1 VIAKVNEHLLYQE
14 DMVEI
19 IPKNLSDEDSIIFVK
34 NYIDDWALD
43 KLLMDNA
50 LYNLPM
56 KEQDR
61 YQEMVDK
68 YKSELFKKAYLDA
81 LLQKEI
87 EKEIDSL
94 SVAEYFESHK
104 NTFRVNEHLLK
115 IRYLYA
121 RNDLKEFEKIKK
133 SFKRFTLEDIYYL
146 EDNELKF
153 DKIKLNDSMWVK
165 SIDVFKQLNNLKESQ
180 QKTILS
186 NKGYREF
193 SDSIGTLFI
202 LTKDILKPNQIAPL
216 NYIKPTIEQILI
228 NKIKLKKQKELK
240 NKILK
245 DAINENTYEILK

>member
-1 VIAKVNEHLLYQE
+1 
-14 DMVEI
+14 
-19 IPKNLSDEDSIIFVK
+19 
-34 NYIDDWALD
+34 
-43 KLLMDNA
+43 
-50 LYNLPM
+50 
-56 KEQDR
+56 
-61 YQEMVDK
+61 
-68 YKSELFKKAYLDA
+68 
-81 LLQKEI
+81 
-87 EKEIDSL
+87 
-94 SVAEYFESHK
+94 
-104 NTFRVNEHLLK
+104 
-115 IRYLYA
+115 
-121 RNDLKEFEKIKK
+121 
-133 SFKRFTLEDIYYL
+133 
-146 EDNELKF
+146 
-153 DKIKLNDSMWVK
+153 MWVK